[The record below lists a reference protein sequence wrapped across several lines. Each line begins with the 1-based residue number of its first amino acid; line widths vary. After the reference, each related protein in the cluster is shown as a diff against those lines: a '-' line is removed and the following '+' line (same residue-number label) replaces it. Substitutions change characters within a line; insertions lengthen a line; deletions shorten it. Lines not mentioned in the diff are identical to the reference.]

1 LNLGLNHDLALVKK
15 SKSRIVLLFFV
26 LTLVTLGSMYAFAAS
41 DLHPNFHIVH
51 AAIMQI
57 CPDGSQLGVIGN
69 CHPAAEIPAL
79 SIDQQHQPQ
88 QQQQQQQQHQPIC
101 LDGSRP
107 GLSHSSLNCPNSAVQ
122 TVSHAHTHIR

>member
-1 LNLGLNHDLALVKK
+1 MGLNHDLALVKK

-26 LTLVTLGSMYAFAAS
+26 LTLVTLGSTYAFVAS

-51 AAIMQI
+51 AAIMPI

-69 CHPAAEIPAL
+69 CHRAAELPPP

-88 QQQQQQQQHQPIC
+88 QQQQQQQPIC
-101 LDGSRP
+101 PDGSRSE
-107 GLSHSSLNCPNSAVQ
+107 LSRSSLNCPTSAVQ
-122 TVSHAHTHIR
+122 AVSHAHTHIR

>member
-26 LTLVTLGSMYAFAAS
+26 LTLVTLGSTYAFVAS

-51 AAIMQI
+51 AAIMPI

-88 QQQQQQQQHQPIC
+88 QQQQQQQHQPIC

-107 GLSHSSLNCPNSAVQ
+107 GLSRSSLNCLNSAVQ
-122 TVSHAHTHIR
+122 AVSHAHTHIR